1 MLAGLSLSSGRDY
14 VRRGSDITDCSLK
27 CQDTDLVLELY
38 RECGDD
44 ESRLLE
50 LWCDSMWHSSYTS
63 RLHLDPSSGCWTL
76 TDARTDDSCVY
87 NVVYH
92 YSTGGSRRKSWSIL
106 VLDPVLISNITSNSS
121 RTRTSI
127 LLGQDIAVSVQFTG
141 EEAAVTWDVVGGRL
155 PDRYRLIDDNRTMII
170 PSAQR
175 DDTGRRLR
183 VRITNP
189 ISEETREYRLEITD
203 PHRSWLPFAASVSVA
218 VFLVLGVGVLL
229 RRRKNKTRSL
239 DEEKNSYYHHPE
251 YSHSGEDGDP
261 QELLHGRP
269 PPGAAPS
276 DPPDVTSG
284 LLDPGKPPV
293 IIPIPQMCH
302 LHPSPKPGEPGVH
315 EAGATFTISLHHL

>member
-1 MLAGLSLSSGRDY
+1 MFPALFIIIIILPGLSLSSGRVY

-27 CQDTDLVLELY
+27 CPDTDLVLELY

-50 LWCDSMWHSSYTS
+50 LWCDSMWHSNYNS

-87 NVVYH
+87 NVVSYGN
-92 YSTGGSRRKSWSIL
+92 GGRFLTVFHIT

-127 LLGQDIAVSVQFTG
+127 LLGQNIAVSVQFTG

-175 DDTGRRLR
+175 DDAGRRLR

-189 ISEETREYRLEITD
+189 ISEETREYRLEITGK
-203 PHRSWLPFAASVSVA
+203 R
-218 VFLVLGVGVLL
+218 GITG
-229 RRRKNKTRSL
+229 
-239 DEEKNSYYHHPE
+239 YYTPCT
-251 YSHSGEDGDP
+251 GDY
-261 QELLHGRP
+261 R
-269 PPGAAPS
+269 
-276 DPPDVTSG
+276 
-284 LLDPGKPPV
+284 
-293 IIPIPQMCH
+293 
-302 LHPSPKPGEPGVH
+302 
-315 EAGATFTISLHHL
+315 